1 MRSERPA
8 GGRGWLSGSPGAT
21 DGTRTPREGVA
32 GLAGCCG
39 STQIGMT
46 DPNDWRSRGARTVPG
61 ARVPRTFEPK
71 ATSALTRIRSER
83 VRNLVRGALAPDTPR
98 AFRATME
105 RLHRECDAA
114 DAVVVA
120 EILGGSLL
128 ARYQPA
134 GEAFP
139 AHASS
144 DADAPY
150 FESSS
155 LDVELEAQR
164 RRLAPEEG
172 RIVDAIGR
180 LYVLNQALLGNDLE
194 RADREIRSFVEDFGA
209 TLTVAWKA
217 ASARGAGEE
226 KARDF
231 GLPAL
236 APFWSP
242 KRSVLSAAFED
253 TTDRERNYLQA
264 RRSFVGF
271 ARRAALDPNEAS
283 LVVDLLSPR
292 LTDGFGYARRLQAFG
307 RRGVV
312 DTVAFMFRLDR
323 MLRREGASA
332 EAERVLAALPS
343 GVVAAW
349 RNSFDDLDPSLLQ
362 DFIGREDQFAD
373 LKLFSHLPAWSEY
386 GNLFDHRLAIEEAI
400 GERLDGVRFATRD
413 SSSFAATQSDAA
425 ALLGAA
431 PRGPSDV
438 EGNGFHRTVA
448 LVGSASGGTLWIKDG
463 EELGCLL
470 DRTIDLPHLLSVEEI
485 ERLLP
490 PRRPD
495 ALYEYYRL
503 VLLNDADPNPTRN
516 HAVRRALQRV
526 LRERHDGD
534 VVGFM
539 RSVDSDR
546 GHVSDHLYEL
556 LSEPFLTSLYEIYEH
571 ADDVLEAQTR
581 LLEWQGSRR
590 NDADAMMRARSHRL
604 LIRLRR
610 VRGDIES
617 TRIYVDPLRLFEWLV
632 GSLSEDL
639 KALAPFAEDIIAD
652 EDRST
657 SLADAVRTAVQ
668 PRARLL
674 RLIDRAYRE
683 FCTNKV
689 HGAASFIARRIRHG
703 TLHGH
708 LSVEIA
714 PSIDKAASEF
724 AESSPEFAAY
734 LRGWMRRFDTA
745 VLAMATDRLHVRS
758 KEKPRGLIVGAID
771 DPDKTLV
778 ANAMVLRIAA
788 VLRESSQV
796 VTPIAIILDDCWLL
810 FEVDLRRSREAFERL
825 RADFV
830 IDVGQ
835 RFATGRLEVDA
846 RMSQTILELNG
857 MVDQRFET
865 AKSWLTRPTNFSPS
879 ASVSLLVNAV
889 IDEVS
894 HRHQLRPPILDIP
907 EDADIDLIG
916 HRFHLVYDALFVLV
930 VNAAKY
936 CRRATR
942 TKIVARRDDEDNRY
956 VGLVIEIASSVDPS
970 EADERFR
977 RIEEEM
983 TADVDNAMDIDE
995 QSGLRKVRC
1004 IVEEIDE
1011 VIGFD
1016 WRRTSD
1022 GVVFT
1027 LSMRYLRS

>member
-1 MRSERPA
+1 MF
-8 GGRGWLSGSPGAT
+8 
-21 DGTRTPREGVA
+21 D
-32 GLAGCCG
+32 
-39 STQIGMT
+39 
-46 DPNDWRSRGARTVPG
+46 
-61 ARVPRTFEPK
+61 PK
-71 ATSALTRIRSER
+71 ATLALTRIRSER

-98 AFRATME
+98 AFRTTME

-114 DAVVVA
+114 DAAVVA

-128 ARYQPA
+128 ARYQPV

-139 AHASS
+139 ADASS

-172 RIVDAIGR
+172 RLVEAVGR
-180 LYVLNQALLGNDLE
+180 LPVLNEALLGNDHE
-194 RADREIRSFVEDFGA
+194 RADREITSFVEDFGV

-217 ASARGAGEE
+217 ASARGAGGE
-226 KARDF
+226 RPRNF
-231 GLPAL
+231 GMAAL

-242 KRSVLSAAFED
+242 RRSVLTAAFED

-271 ARRAALDPNEAS
+271 ARRSALDPNEAS

-292 LTDGFGYARRLQAFG
+292 LIDGFGYARRLQAFG

-323 MLRREGASA
+323 MLRRESA
-332 EAERVLAALPS
+332 PGDADRVLAALPP
-343 GVVAAW
+343 GVVAEW
-349 RNSFDDLDPSLLQ
+349 RKAFGDLDASRLQ
-362 DFIGREDQFAD
+362 DFVGREDQFAD
-373 LKLFSHLPAWSEY
+373 LKLFAHLPAWSEY
-386 GNLFDHRLAIEEAI
+386 GNLLDHRLAIEDAV
-400 GERLDGVRFATRD
+400 GERLDGVTPALRNPSDFAP
-413 SSSFAATQSDAA
+413 AQSDAA
-425 ALLGAA
+425 VLLGAA
-431 PRGPSDV
+431 PRGPSNV
-438 EGNGFHRTVA
+438 EGDGFHRTVA
-448 LVGSASGGTLWIKDG
+448 LVSSAAAGVLRIEDG
-463 EELGCLL
+463 EQLGRLL
-470 DRTIDLPHLLSVEEI
+470 DRTIDVPLLLSVDEI

-490 PRRPD
+490 PRKPD

-503 VLLNDADPNPTRN
+503 VLLNDASPAPTRN

-556 LSEPFLTSLYEIYEH
+556 LSEPFLTSLYEIYAH

-590 NDADAMMRARSHRL
+590 NDADAMTRARSHRL

-632 GSLSEDL
+632 GSLSEEL
-639 KALAPFAEDIIAD
+639 KALAPFAEDIISD

-657 SLADAVRTAVQ
+657 SLTDAVRTAVQ

-683 FCTNKV
+683 FCTNRV
-689 HGAASFIARRIRHG
+689 HGAVSFIARRIRHG

-714 PSIDKAASEF
+714 PTVEQAAAEF
-724 AESSPEFAAY
+724 AESAPEFAAH
-734 LRGWMRRFDTA
+734 LRGWMRRFDAA
-745 VLAMATDRLHVRS
+745 VLVLATDRMHVRS

-771 DPDKTLV
+771 DPDKSLV
-778 ANAMVLRIAA
+778 ANAMVLRIAT

-810 FEVDLRRSREAFERL
+810 FEVDLRRSREAFEKL

-830 IDVGQ
+830 IDFGQ
-835 RFATGRLEVDA
+835 RFATGRPDVDA

-857 MVDQRFET
+857 VVDQRFET

-894 HRHQLRPPILDIP
+894 HRHPFRTPIIDIP

-936 CRRATR
+936 CRRGTR
-942 TKIVARRDDEDNRY
+942 MSITARREDQDDRFI
-956 VGLVIEIASSVDPS
+956 GLVIEIASSVDPA

-983 TADVDNAMDIDE
+983 TADVDDAMDIDE

-1004 IVEEIDE
+1004 IVDEIQE
-1011 VIGFD
+1011 AVGFD
-1016 WRRTSD
+1016 WRRD
-1022 GVVFT
+1022 GNGVAFT
-1027 LSMRYLRS
+1027 LSMRYVRS

>member
-1 MRSERPA
+1 MDA
-8 GGRGWLSGSPGAT
+8 TGRRGPGV
-21 DGTRTPREGVA
+21 RK
-32 GLAGCCG
+32 
-39 STQIGMT
+39 
-46 DPNDWRSRGARTVPG
+46 VPS
-61 ARVPRTFEPK
+61 ARVSRVFSSK

-83 VRNLVRGALAPDTPR
+83 VRNLVRGALAPDTPE

-105 RLHRECDAA
+105 RLHRECGAA
-114 DAVVVA
+114 DAAIVA

-128 ARYQPA
+128 ARYQPT

-139 AHASS
+139 ADASS
-144 DADAPY
+144 AADAPY
-150 FESSS
+150 FESKS

-172 RIVDAIGR
+172 RIVEAVGR
-180 LYVLNQALLGNDLE
+180 LANLNEALLGADNEL
-194 RADREIRSFVEDFGA
+194 ADRAIGSFVEDFGA
-209 TLTVAWKA
+209 TLIVAWKA
-217 ASARGAGEE
+217 ASARNAGEE

-231 GLPAL
+231 GLSAL

-253 TTDRERNYLQA
+253 TTDRERNYVQA

-283 LVVDLLSPR
+283 LVIDMLSPR

-323 MLRREGASA
+323 MLEREGAVS
-332 EAERVLAALPS
+332 EAKRVVAALPS
-343 GVVAAW
+343 GVVDAW
-349 RNSFDDLDPSLLQ
+349 RTAFGDLNPSRLQ
-362 DFIGREDQFAD
+362 DFVGREDQFAD
-373 LKLFSHLPAWSEY
+373 LKLFTHLPAWSEY
-386 GNLFDHRLAIEEAI
+386 GNLLNHRLAIEDAI
-400 GERLDGVRFATRD
+400 GERIDGVTPATRD
-413 SSSFAATQSDAA
+413 PSAFAAPRSDAA

-438 EGNGFHRTVA
+438 EGEGFHRTVA
-448 LVGSASGGTLWIKDG
+448 LIASVTGGTLRIEDG
-463 EELGCLL
+463 EELGLLL
-470 DRTIDLPHLLSVEEI
+470 DRTIDVPHLLSLEEI

-490 PRRPD
+490 ARRPD

-503 VLLNDADPNPTRN
+503 VLLNDADPTPTRN
-516 HAVRRALQRV
+516 HALRRALQRL
-526 LRERHDGD
+526 LRERYDGD
-534 VVGFM
+534 IVAFM
-539 RSVDSDR
+539 QAVDSDR
-546 GHVSDHLYEL
+546 GHVSDHLYEM
-556 LSEPFLTSLYEIYEH
+556 LSEPFLTSLYEIYTH

-581 LLEWQGSRR
+581 ILEWQGSRR

-632 GSLSEDL
+632 ASLSDDL

-652 EDRST
+652 EDRTT
-657 SLADAVRTAVQ
+657 SLTDAVRTAVQ

-714 PSIDKAASEF
+714 PSVEKAAAEFSES
-724 AESSPEFAAY
+724 APDFAAH
-734 LRGWMRRFDTA
+734 LRSWMRRFDAA
-745 VLAMATDRLHVRS
+745 VQALATDRMHVRS
-758 KEKPRGLIVGAID
+758 KEKPRGLIVGTID
-771 DPDKTLV
+771 DPDKGLV
-778 ANAMVLRIAA
+778 ANAMVLRIALA
-788 VLRESSQV
+788 LRESAQL

-810 FEVDLRRSREAFERL
+810 FEVDLRRSREAFEKL

-835 RFATGRLEVDA
+835 RFTTGRPEIDA
-846 RMSQTILELNG
+846 RMSQTILELNS

-865 AKSWLTRPTNFSPS
+865 ANSWLTRPTNFSPS

-894 HRHQLRPPILDIP
+894 HRHQLRPPVIDIA

-936 CRRATR
+936 CRRGTR
-942 TKIVARRDDEDNRY
+942 TRISARRDDENDRFI
-956 VGLVIEIASSVDPS
+956 VLVIEIASSIDP
-970 EADERFR
+970 ADAEECFR

-983 TADVDNAMDIDE
+983 TADVDDAMDIDQ

-1004 IVEEIDE
+1004 IVEEVDE

-1016 WRRTSD
+1016 WHPNSD